1 MSSVKS
7 IFDKSVKNGKI
18 KNGMLPKAIISMI
31 VKEYKKPLTSSQE
44 EEVRNYIQQ
53 YAIKTVFDENKD
65 DFDDFDD
72 IKREFVE
79 NRIVRKEN
87 KSDLKYLEELFND
100 YKVSEDVGNLELED
114 EEEDEDVKEVAR
126 EIERLKLENDKKK
139 DKERKK
145 REEERKKEE
154 DKKEKERAKEQKKL
168 EEERK
173 KDEEKR
179 EKEKKKMEKENKD
192 KNKRAKEEEEDYE
205 KAPGFEEE
213 ELEKREILNEY
224 DVQDLQNLIKRYIT
238 DNEKKQFNEKNKDKK
253 PYLITFIVNIME
265 LSNERIEKFVNEQD
279 LIRKSEIEE
288 EEEEK
293 ELYDELKKEL
303 NKYTKEEL
311 VDIIEHNRIGK
322 RELKANEIGNKQK
335 LIGYFLEYIGPDYEL
350 PPKKKE
356 LKCSIDNPKCNDD
369 QSCNL
374 DTGICVPRTTGKK
387 VGQYYVVGKPENL
400 KALSDKLGI
409 RPIQLPENVSV
420 KPGQKLPIE
429 EKKGPKIQLPP
440 LEEKG
445 EKLPQPDE
453 LYAQLQAI
461 KQKEVEGSSKIKE
474 DLSELQKQIAICL
487 GVS

>member
-7 IFDKSVKNGKI
+7 IFDKLVKNGKI
-18 KNGMLPKAIISMI
+18 KNGMLPKAIIAMI
-31 VKEYKKPLTSSQE
+31 AKDYKKPLTSSQE

-79 NRIVRKEN
+79 NRIVRKGN
-87 KSDLKYLEELFND
+87 KSDLKYLEELFD
-100 YKVSEDVGNLELED
+100 AYKVSEGVGNLDLED
-114 EEEDEDVKEVAR
+114 EDEDEDVQEVAR
-126 EIERLKLENDKKK
+126 EIERLKLENDKKNDKKK

-154 DKKEKERAKEQKKL
+154 DKKEKERAKEKKKL

-179 EKEKKKMEKENKD
+179 EKEKKKREKENKD
-192 KNKRAKEEEEDYE
+192 KNRRAKEEEEDYE

-238 DNEKKQFNEKNKDKK
+238 DDEKKQFNEKNKDKK

-322 RELKANEIGNKQK
+322 
-335 LIGYFLEYIGPDYEL
+335 
-350 PPKKKE
+350 
-356 LKCSIDNPKCNDD
+356 
-369 QSCNL
+369 
-374 DTGICVPRTTGKK
+374 
-387 VGQYYVVGKPENL
+387 
-400 KALSDKLGI
+400 
-409 RPIQLPENVSV
+409 
-420 KPGQKLPIE
+420 
-429 EKKGPKIQLPP
+429 
-440 LEEKG
+440 
-445 EKLPQPDE
+445 
-453 LYAQLQAI
+453 
-461 KQKEVEGSSKIKE
+461 
-474 DLSELQKQIAICL
+474 
-487 GVS
+487 